1 MITLQNIIA
10 PEIGI
15 CTESRLYYRETGAI
29 SLDAQSGTYHVP
41 PGCRISFD
49 TYFNLFNLD
58 SWAGCRLEGLVLEL
72 EGSGKAEVQICQD
85 LPGRSGEVI
94 WRQVPL
100 LDPDRP
106 LVIAL
111 EDLLAERRGVLSF
124 SLVAL
129 SGTVRLH
136 RARFALN
143 WAELAT
149 DARPEMAIS
158 ITTFRREA
166 EVARTVERLRAF
178 LAHFEYGA
186 HIRLQLV
193 DNGQSTGLTSDDRLH
208 VYPNPNYGGA
218 GGFARGLLEAK
229 TAGAS
234 HCLFMDD
241 DASFHMENIVR
252 TYAFLALAQ
261 DPRTALAGAMINT
274 THKWAIWE
282 NGAWFNGAC
291 RPLHNGIDLRRRSKL
306 FRMQQEVNGPQPE
319 TFYGGWWFF
328 AFPLQNLRHHPFP
341 FFVRG
346 DDVSFSIANDFDI
359 RTLSGVVSFQ
369 DDFTEKESAQ
379 TLYLDLRNH
388 LIHHLVF
395 DNLSRSP
402 LGTARV
408 AIRFILRSLLRMHYS
423 TAEAQLLAWR
433 DVMAGPQFFDDNL
446 DMNARRAVLKDLA
459 ADEAWQPHKP
469 EAVVTRTPKV
479 KRAWRKMRTALGLLT
494 LNGHL
499 VPFWSRLASRRTL
512 SIAERGLVY
521 FALGASE
528 ITFINTDQDMAYR
541 LRHSKWRFFK
551 VVWEMTIVMFR
562 FYRNFDAIKAGWR
575 EGYADMTTEVYW
587 QRVLTEAPQDTS
599 FN

>member
-1 MITLQNIIA
+1 MLTLQNFIT
-10 PEIGI
+10 PEPGI
-15 CTESRLYYRETGAI
+15 CTEERLYYRETGAI
-29 SLDAQSGTYHVP
+29 SLDLERGEYHVP
-41 PGCRISFD
+41 SGHRLSFD
-49 TYFNLFNLD
+49 TYFNLFNLE
-58 SWAGCRLEGLVLEL
+58 SWLQSCSLDGLCIEL
-72 EGSGKAEVQICQD
+72 QGTGEAELRVTQV
-85 LPGRSGEVI
+85 LPGRSSEEVLM
-94 WRQVPL
+94 RKVKELKPDTPVV
-100 LDPDRP
+100 LD
-106 LVIAL
+106 LSTIASS
-111 EDLLAERRGVLSF
+111 EARGVLYLS
-124 SLVAL
+124 VTAL
-129 SGTVRLH
+129 AEPVTLYS
-136 RARFALN
+136 ARFATSTKPTI
-143 WAELAT
+143 WPDLAL
-149 DARPEMAIS
+149 S
-158 ITTFRREA
+158 ITTFRREL
-166 EVARTVERLRAF
+166 EVEVTVARLEAF
-178 LAHFEYGA
+178 LQDYEQRDR
-186 HIRLQLV
+186 IKLQV
-193 DNGQSTGLTSDDRLH
+193 IDNGQSANLTANDKLS
-208 VYPNPNYGGA
+208 VYPNRNLGGA
-218 GGFARGLLEAK
+218 GGFARGLLEARA
-229 TAGAS
+229 AGVS

-446 DMNARRAVLKDLA
+446 DMSARRAVIKDLA

-528 ITFINTDQDMAYR
+528 ITFVNTDQDKAYR

-551 VVWEMTIVMFR
+551 VVWEMAIIMFR

-587 QRVLTEAPQDTS
+587 QRVLTEAPQDPS